1 MFCSKC
7 GNQINQGE
15 KFCSSCGNPI
25 AIIETEQPK
34 VEFPKSSVTK
44 KSINKKVLIPI
55 VVIVSILVVGLIA
68 LVAYLGAT
76 APEREMKKAL
86 ETNDYYT
93 VITAYENLRAD
104 GEFGL
109 ADDMIVDYI
118 NDATNYLN
126 NNFKMSVEGIY
137 DDDEIYEEIMWFLY
151 ENYDNMF
158 VIVDEYG
165 TFFESGLMDND
176 DFWNDEQHSDIAEAL
191 NGLESMMA
199 SKYQYFEGLYE
210 LDPSFKEDDEEF
222 YYMNALDSFSGVI
235 EEDINYESAQEKAKE
250 VCDEYINSLIAKAD
264 EYIAMGDYSAA
275 VELLNYTILDEEELG
290 VDTNL
295 KAKFDEVLS
304 AYAAQYATKAEEEFK
319 NGDINAAIGNIEAAN
334 SIYPNR
340 EYEAKLEEY
349 KLYCPF
355 ELYKEDNVLKASGYG
370 ADYAFD
376 AGTVIANDNAEMKNC
391 AEFNAKSN
399 SPGSATYYL
408 NGKYDIVTGT
418 YFISQGDKNDGRTCY
433 FEAYGDGKLLYTS
446 PKIEAGVLPQEI
458 SFSVNG
464 IQILE
469 IKWYGT
475 TGKDMG
481 IDVPS
486 CAYISNFVAQKNIP
500 TDTTE

>member
-126 NNFKMSVEGIY
+126 NNFKMSVEGIS

-222 YYMNALDSFSGVI
+222 YYMNALDSFAGVI

-250 VCDEYINSLIAKAD
+250 ICEDYVNSLIAKAD

-275 VELLNYTILDEEELG
+275 VELLNNTILDEEELG

-304 AYAAQYATKAEEEFK
+304 TYAAQYAAKAEEEFK
-319 NGDINAAIGNIEAAN
+319 NGDINAAIGNIEAAIL
-334 SIYPNR
+334 IYPNG
-340 EYEAKLEEY
+340 EYEAKLKEY
-349 KLYCPF
+349 
-355 ELYKEDNVLKASGYG
+355 ELYKPFALYKEFNVLKEDGDGSVEFDIEHRIYANDGTEMSNCMSIC
-370 ADYAFD
+370 ADYES
-376 AGTVIANDNAEMKNC
+376 V
-391 AEFNAKSN
+391 
-399 SPGSATYYL
+399 GSVTYYL
-408 NGKYDIVTGT
+408 NGKYDVVTGK
-418 YFISQGDKNDGRTCY
+418 YFISQADKSDANTSY

-446 PKIEAGVLPQEI
+446 PKIKAGVLPQDI
-458 SFSVNG
+458 SFSVKG
-464 IQILE
+464 IQTLE
-469 IKWYGT
+469 IRWYGNSYYSWYS
-475 TGKDMG
+475 TG
-481 IDVPS
+481 
-486 CAYISNFVAQKNIP
+486 YLSNFVAKKNIP